1 MQSQDPEIQDKLP
14 KGNRTVHMQPWMF
27 LKYAVDSFL
36 TQATDESVMRD
47 AVLVLMLTDNKEQ
60 VRGVKTR
67 GSVVTMKWWISGSF
81 DEWAG

>member
-1 MQSQDPEIQDKLP
+1 
-14 KGNRTVHMQPWMF
+14 MF

-67 GSVVTMKWWISGSF
+67 GSVVTMKW
-81 DEWAG
+81 